1 MRRGLGHTSEG
12 LVSTMSHESLP
23 TKLSVVG
30 GLRTLGAAARRLS
43 AVCSGQ
49 SRALVL
55 SVLTIAGIVG
65 AVTAFSTS
73 SWARGV
79 ARSLFR
85 TTELANGDTTVV
97 YGPKRFATPTGSATL
112 GIERFTL
119 VVQPNQEYVLRVDNG
134 ASDGT
139 LRASSMS
146 VDLNG
151 RTVMTLA
158 DLGGAR
164 TGKKIIQALAEDTL
178 RVTVQG
184 SAGSYVDV
192 SVLQTADP
200 TFAVFGPHL
209 FVRNAGSPTTE
220 TFTFSVPAAGASP
233 FSMCVING
241 NPDGTLRASSA
252 TILLNGVQILDQ
264 SELNQQIAGLRKQVT
279 LQQSNTIEVRIS
291 SIPESRL
298 TLCFSATDVAPPRLA
313 IVTPTPRQIT
323 RDATVA
329 VTGTVNDETPTS
341 VTVNG
346 LTATRSGSNYS
357 ATATLATEGENTIL
371 VSAVDAAGNRTDS
384 SRVVI
389 HDSQAPVITLTS
401 PSDNS
406 ITNNATAAVTGTVS
420 DITTTTI
427 NVNGVPLTVGTG
439 GAFSGTVTLTEGSNF
454 VTVTG
459 TDQAGNATSVA
470 RHVTLDTHPPVIAV
484 SQPVDGLLTKQ
495 TTVALAGTV
504 TDATTVTLL
513 VNGTPVTVSAEDGS
527 FSVPSTAL
535 ANEGDNTFTFVAT
548 DAAGN
553 STTAT
558 RHVTRD
564 TQPPTLT
571 IAAPADNE
579 ISNNASVTVSGS
591 ATDASAVTVTVN
603 GTPATRD
610 ASGTFS
616 APLTLSE
623 GPGTITV
630 VATDAAGN
638 ASTATRAR
646 TVDLT
651 PPTLTVTQPSGRVVT
666 KENAASVSASVSD
679 ATAVS
684 LSVNGVTT
692 SIATDGTFSTSV
704 PLTADG
710 SAPIAIIAT
719 DAAGNHTDVSRSVIR
734 DTSAP
739 TVTLTTPNDGF
750 ITKNGTVHVA
760 GTAVDATAVTLDVNG
775 IPATLDPMGA
785 FAVDVPIS
793 TEGNNPILIRAT
805 DEAGNS
811 AAPTRGVI
819 LDTHAPVIAVTSP
832 ANGAIV
838 PSSPVTVTGTVTDQT
853 ATTLTVNG
861 TPTPLG
867 TGGSFSASVALV
879 SGANTITLVATD
891 AATNSA
897 TDTRTVTRKVLEP
910 GIPPDPSTIAPA
922 LNRTVPT
929 SQFAATQFL
938 YTGSDP
944 TQKGVA
950 AGTIDF
956 VRGGTIRGK
965 VVTKTYEPLMGV
977 NVTIRNHP
985 EYGTTKT
992 REDGTFDMVV
1002 NGGGPLLVDFAKS
1015 TYLPV
1020 QRTANVPWHDFA
1032 VLDSIVMLQLD
1043 PQVTT
1048 VNLASQTIQ
1057 VAQGTLQQDADGQR
1071 QATVLVEPGTQA
1083 TMVMADGTRQPLTTM
1098 SLRLTEFTTGP
1109 TGQAAMPGT
1118 LPPSSMYTYAF
1129 QITADEAIAAG
1140 ATSIELNKPTPVY
1153 VQNFLQ
1159 FPAGTIVPVGALDVT
1174 KGAWVA
1180 QDNGK
1185 VIKVLNIDGG
1195 VAAVDANGDGVADS
1209 DSALTAM
1216 GLDLAERQTL
1226 AATYQPG
1233 VSLWRILPT
1242 KYWPTDPNWPGFAI
1256 GTDPQGDVSAGCASK
1271 LADPIRC
1278 DIQVARQ
1285 SVGITG
1291 TPLALVYGS
1300 DRSAGGNPDRTIT
1313 VTLTGPTISPDL
1325 KQVELVI
1332 GVAGREFR
1340 WTFAPQPNLIFPFTW
1355 DGKDAYGRT
1364 MQGKQPIS
1372 VDIGH
1377 VYPMVYTQPATDRPR
1392 AFGEPCTGTAGG
1404 GSASCNLSFVLS
1416 ADGSRTYRPRWQHI
1430 ASTIGGWDAKALG
1443 LGGFTLSN
1451 HNTYDPVGQV
1461 LYQGDGVTRAA
1472 KRIPEVITTAAGRGS
1487 NHLQNMGNRVGYGDF
1502 SGDGGP
1508 AVNAQFFA
1516 PSDVSVGPD
1525 GSIFVADQWNGRYR
1539 KVAPN
1544 GIITTV
1550 SGNGVAGH
1558 NSVAEGDS
1566 ATKANHFLPSAVLAA
1581 PDGGFF
1587 TLDQGE
1593 GRIRKVGAD
1602 GIIRTV
1608 AGIVNQG
1615 GFSGDGG
1622 PATAAK
1628 FSDIGGMALG
1638 ADGSLYIADRSN
1650 HRVRRVTPDGI
1661 VTTIAGNGGGSTTGD
1676 GGPALQAQV
1685 SLPSRIAVGPD
1696 GSVYVVVGLNT
1707 NLIRKITPGGI
1718 ITTVVGGGSDN
1729 LSEGALATS
1738 VALDFIN
1745 EVKVAPNG
1753 TIYFQRRTAWYF
1765 VVPSTNRIYTMIPST
1780 QAGRV
1785 LEGVIA
1791 ARATEAGA
1799 GRLAMAPDGGLYT
1812 VLPDSGRVRRIA
1824 PPMPGTRVGE
1834 TVIGTE
1840 AGNEAYVFDGS
1851 GRHVRTL
1858 SMLTSSVIA
1867 QFGYDSNGLLITV
1880 TDRNGGITRIERNS
1894 IGVPTALVAPNGD
1907 RTTLVLDAHGGLAQ
1921 ITNPGGKTIGFGLED
1936 SGLLS
1941 GITTETGAVSSF
1953 GYDANGGMNSQVMP
1967 DNGSGTLS
1975 VVPLPNG
1982 SQATYRTADGVQLV
1996 ISNQNLL
2003 DGAQSLTTAPSGGL
2017 GAQST
2022 RNADGSTVT
2031 RSADGTVTTTVPHAD
2046 PLTGLQS
2053 PLLDLTVALPSG
2065 LTLTRKAGSGATL
2078 DDFGDPVTE
2087 TDSIVLNGKPTVMA
2101 YDHRTGRGVVT
2112 APSGRRLIMR
2122 LDDDGRL
2129 LGDSLPGLT
2138 GTSYSYGGAFGKLS
2152 TVGWGSR
2159 IWQYTYDA
2167 AGRQTALIDPS
2178 GRAQSFAYDPNG
2190 RLTMRVAPSGDTVWY
2205 VRDNAGRVT
2214 SRRHAGRPAY
2224 EFSFRASGEVETS
2237 NGPVVGDGAL
2247 PMRVTYNLDG
2257 QPAIIA
2263 RPSGDTLGMNYDG
2276 LGRLSTLVTAD
2287 GLYTYAYDPTTG
2299 HVKTIT
2305 SPIGGTITRTFDGA
2319 LPKREAWSGPIVGSV
2334 ATTYNSDFRPITQ
2347 TVDDASAISFTYDA
2361 DGKLKTA
2368 GSLSLTRDSTNGLL
2382 ASTSIGSVATSVAY
2396 NTYGEIA
2403 TLTTSFGTTPLFNI
2417 QYTRDSAGRVNQAVE
2432 TISGTQAIY
2441 GFAYDSA
2448 GRLARATLNG
2458 SDQAT
2463 YQYDV
2468 YGNRVQTTASSGS
2481 AVAAYDAR
2489 DRLIAYGGTTYAY
2502 TKEGFLNLKSNG
2514 SDTTRYR
2521 FTVVGELRS
2530 VQLPAGQT
2538 IDYVIDAGGR
2548 RVGKKVNGAL
2558 VRGWLYDGRLAV
2570 VAELNSSGQVA
2581 SRFVYTDGQNV
2592 PDYMI
2597 KGGKTYRLI
2606 CDQLGS
2612 VRLVVDVSTGTI
2624 AQRIDYDA
2632 FGNVTQNTNPDFQP
2646 FGFGGGIY
2654 DSDTRLTHFGARDYD
2669 AQVGRWVSP
2678 DPTAFDISDENLYA
2692 YASNDPVNVRDAN
2705 GTEAAPTSAA
2715 ELEVAQGIQE
2725 QEQKDEVEQDLKK
2738 RDQALR
2744 AACNAIKKGTQRA
2757 LQAHHMLFKVFG
2769 GADETANLI
2778 GLPRSIHRAFHDY
2791 VNEVLGDM
2799 GIPGITIGAVW
2810 FADEFFAEN
2819 PEGARAAIKGVL
2831 LAAASKFDELCE
2843 GRARRYLGN
2852 RKFGETVSMT
2862 SLLEEHFQAIG
2873 W

>member
-1 MRRGLGHTSEG
+1 
-12 LVSTMSHESLP
+12 MSHESLP

-30 GLRTLGAAARRLS
+30 SLRTLGAAARRLS
-43 AVCSGQ
+43 AVRSGR
-49 SRALVL
+49 SRAVVL
-55 SVLTIAGIVG
+55 SVLTISGIVA
-65 AVTAFSTS
+65 AVSAFSTS

-85 TTELANGDTTVV
+85 TTELASGDTTVV
-97 YGPKRFATPTGSATL
+97 YGPKRFASPTGSATL

-119 VVQPNQEYVLRVDNG
+119 VVQPNQEYVLQVDNG

-164 TGKKIIQALAEDTL
+164 SGKKIIQALAEDTL

-184 SAGSYVDV
+184 GAGAYVDV

-209 FVRNAGSPTTE
+209 FIRNAGSPTTE
-220 TFTFSVPAAGASP
+220 TFNFSVPAAGASP

-264 SELNQQIAGLRKQVT
+264 SELNQQVAGLRKQVT

-313 IVTPTPRQIT
+313 IVTPTTRQIT
-323 RDATVA
+323 RDATIA
-329 VTGTVNDETPTS
+329 VTGTVDDETATS

-346 LTATRSGSNYS
+346 LTATRSGSSYS
-357 ATATLATEGENTIL
+357 ATATLAAEGENTIL
-371 VSAVDAAGNRTDS
+371 VSAIDAAGNRTDS

-406 ITNNATAAVTGTVS
+406 ITNNATAAVTGTVN

-439 GAFSGTVTLTEGSNF
+439 GVFSGSVTLSEGSNF

-504 TDATTVTLL
+504 TDATTVTLQ

-553 STTAT
+553 NTTAT

-579 ISNNASVTVSGS
+579 ITNNASVTVSGS

-616 APLTLSE
+616 APVTLSE
-623 GPGTITV
+623 GPATITV

-638 ASTATRAR
+638 ASTATRTR
-646 TVDLT
+646 TIDLT

-666 KENAASVSASVSD
+666 KENVASVSGSVSD

-684 LSVNGVTT
+684 LTVNGVTT
-692 SIATDGTFSTSV
+692 TVATDGTFSTTV
-704 PLTADG
+704 PLTAEG
-710 SAPIAIIAT
+710 SAPISFTAT

-775 IPATLDPMGA
+775 IPVTLDPMGA

-793 TEGNNPILIRAT
+793 TEGSNPILVRAT

-832 ANGAIV
+832 ADGAIV

-867 TGGSFSASVALV
+867 TGGSFSASVAVV

-891 AATNSA
+891 AAINSA

-1083 TMVMADGTRQPLTTM
+1083 TMVMPDGTRQPLTTM

-1129 QITADEAIAAG
+1129 QITADEAVAAG

-1242 KYWPTDPNWPGFAI
+1242 KYWPTDPNWPGFPI

-1325 KQVELVI
+1325 KQVELII

-1404 GSASCNLSFVLS
+1404 GTASCNLSFVLS

-1430 ASTIGGWDAKALG
+1430 SSTIGGWDAKALG

-1487 NHLQNMGNRVGYGDF
+1487 NHLQNMGNRVGFGDF

-1539 KVAPN
+1539 QIAPN

-1558 NSVAEGDS
+1558 NNVAEGDS
-1566 ATKANHFLPSAVLAA
+1566 ATKANHFLPAAVLAA

-1587 TLDQGE
+1587 TLDLGE

-1602 GIIRTV
+1602 GKIRTF

-1638 ADGSLYIADRSN
+1638 PDGSLYIADRSN

-1661 VTTIAGNGGGSTTGD
+1661 VTTIAGNGGGSNTGD

-1707 NLIRKITPGGI
+1707 NLIRRITPGGI
-1718 ITTVVGGGSDN
+1718 ITTVVGGGTNN
-1729 LSEGALATS
+1729 LSDGQLATS
-1738 VALDFIN
+1738 VGLDFIG

-1753 TIYFQRRTAWYF
+1753 MIYFQRRTAWYF
-1765 VVPSTNRIYTMIPST
+1765 VVPSTNRIYTMILST
-1780 QAGRV
+1780 QAGPV
-1785 LEGVIA
+1785 VEGAIA
-1791 ARATEAGA
+1791 AKATEAGA
-1799 GRLAMAPDGGLYT
+1799 GRLAVAPDGALYT

-1824 PPMPGTRVGE
+1824 PPMPGASVGE
-1834 TVIGTE
+1834 VAIMAENGRM
-1840 AGNEAYVFDGS
+1840 VFIFDRD
-1851 GRHVRTL
+1851 GRHLRTL
-1858 SMLTSSVIA
+1858 SSMNRDTLWSFVYDQAANLVATVDRTGDTTRIRRDPSGAALSVSAQSGLETQLTLAADGNLQIVEAPDGSIA
-1867 QFGYDSNGLLITV
+1867 TMQISPNGLVQSAFDPSGRSISYSYDSNGLVVGALRSGDSLTKLV
-1880 TDRNGGITRIERNS
+1880 T
-1894 IGVPTALVAPNGD
+1894 NGD
-1907 RTTLVLDAHGGLAQ
+1907 GLNSSLSLVQGSQVALNMQSIAISPTSRQTVIGFAGSTEQ
-1921 ITNPGGKTIGFGLED
+1921 TTIGADGLRTVRDPDGTLTTVAYRSDPLGSVPGLPD
-1936 SGLLS
+1936 SS
-1941 GITTETGAVSSF
+1941 ITT
-1953 GYDANGGMNSQVMP
+1953 
-1967 DNGSGTLS
+1967 
-1975 VVPLPNG
+1975 
-1982 SQATYRTADGVQLV
+1982 
-1996 ISNQNLL
+1996 
-2003 DGAQSLTTAPSGGL
+2003 
-2017 GAQST
+2017 
-2022 RNADGSTVT
+2022 
-2031 RSADGTVTTTVPHAD
+2031 
-2046 PLTGLQS
+2046 
-2053 PLLDLTVALPSG
+2053 PSG
-2065 LTLTRKAGSGATL
+2065 LRRTVHVGRSVSLGNVFDLSSIRTQTDSLVVNGNLTTDSYDRVTGTLTTISPMGRSRVTKVDSLGRVIQQLRPDAPPVVSMWDANSQLLSVRQGSRHTTITYDSLGRMRSTTDALGMTHRYAFDVAG
-2078 DDFGDPVTE
+2078 
-2087 TDSIVLNGKPTVMA
+2087 
-2101 YDHRTGRGVVT
+2101 
-2112 APSGRRLIMR
+2112 RLTQRISP
-2122 LDDDGRL
+2122 DGRL
-2129 LGDSLPGLT
+2129 T
-2138 GTSYSYGGAFGKLS
+2138 QVSY
-2152 TVGWGSR
+2152 
-2159 IWQYTYDA
+2159 
-2167 AGRQTALIDPS
+2167 
-2178 GRAQSFAYDPNG
+2178 
-2190 RLTMRVAPSGDTVWY
+2190 
-2205 VRDNAGRVT
+2205 
-2214 SRRHAGRPAY
+2214 
-2224 EFSFRASGEVETS
+2224 
-2237 NGPVVGDGAL
+2237 
-2247 PMRVTYNLDG
+2247 
-2257 QPAIIA
+2257 
-2263 RPSGDTLGMNYDG
+2263 
-2276 LGRLSTLVTAD
+2276 
-2287 GLYTYAYDPTTG
+2287 
-2299 HVKTIT
+2299 
-2305 SPIGGTITRTFDGA
+2305 
-2319 LPKREAWSGPIVGSV
+2319 
-2334 ATTYNSDFRPITQ
+2334 
-2347 TVDDASAISFTYDA
+2347 
-2361 DGKLKTA
+2361 
-2368 GSLSLTRDSTNGLL
+2368 
-2382 ASTSIGSVATSVAY
+2382 
-2396 NTYGEIA
+2396 
-2403 TLTTSFGTTPLFNI
+2403 
-2417 QYTRDSAGRVNQAVE
+2417 DSAGRVIGITPPGRSAHRVTYDPNGQIASYIPPALPGDSSVEAFHLRYDGAGRLLRMERAGGGSVSFAYDTLGRRVSMGGTEGSWRYSYQGATGAVATATTPANNIITYTYDGPLQTRIAWSGAVTGSISSSYDADFRTASQNVNGAQSITYSYDRDGLLQTAGLLQLTRSVSSGVLLGTTLGRVSTALE
-2432 TISGTQAIY
+2432 YDSLGLVHRVTASLDTTILFQQIYTRDAI
-2441 GFAYDSA
+2441 GRVTGVEEDGEGVQRSRAFTYDSA
-2448 GRLARATLNG
+2448 GRFSGSIGNG
-2458 SDQAT
+2458 LQERS
-2463 YQYDV
+2463 YVYDAN
-2468 YGNRVQTTASSGS
+2468 GNRTLTTDASGS
-2481 AVAAYDAR
+2481 VAATFDAR
-2489 DRLIAYGGTTYAY
+2489 DRLIQAGQVTYEYDALGRVTGRVDGTGRRTYSYDSFDRLTAIQFPDGKRLDY
-2502 TKEGFLNLKSNG
+2502 VLDAEGRRIGRRQNGVLTQGFLYANSIAP
-2514 SDTTRYR
+2514 T
-2521 FTVVGELRS
+2521 
-2530 VQLPAGQT
+2530 
-2538 IDYVIDAGGR
+2538 
-2548 RVGKKVNGAL
+2548 
-2558 VRGWLYDGRLAV
+2558 
-2570 VAELNSSGQVA
+2570 AELNGSSQVV
-2581 SRFVYTDGQNV
+2581 SRFVFGESANV
-2592 PDYMI
+2592 PEYMLRD
-2597 KGGKTYRLI
+2597 GKTYRFVA
-2606 CDQLGS
+2606 DNHGS
-2612 VRLVVDVSTGTI
+2612 VRFVVDVVTGEVVQ
-2624 AQRIDYDA
+2624 ALEYDD
-2632 FGNVTQNTNPDFQP
+2632 FGRVLSDSRPGFQP
-2646 FGFGGGIY
+2646 FGYAGGLY
-2654 DSDTRLTHFGARDYD
+2654 DPTSQLTHFDNREYD
-2669 AQVGRWVSP
+2669 AEMGRWTTP
-2678 DPTAFDISDENLYA
+2678 DPTLFQGGSENLYA
-2692 YASNDPVNVRDAN
+2692 YVKNDPINAIDTR
-2705 GTEAAPTSAA
+2705 GTTQADLADLTSTMKYNETLAASRLA
-2715 ELEVAQGIQE
+2715 GI
-2725 QEQKDEVEQDLKK
+2725 
-2738 RDQALR
+2738 ALR
-2744 AACNAIKKGTQRA
+2744 CADKVVQAEFEAWKTHSEADRMGACASGIIYGAIEGT
-2757 LQAHHMLFKVFG
+2757 
-2769 GADETANLI
+2769 LI
-2778 GLPRSIHRAFHDY
+2778 GPLAYKMD
-2791 VNEVLGDM
+2791 VLGYVQGPLSRAAMACAVGVGTTMVSDLY
-2799 GIPGITIGAVW
+2799 GAIENG
-2810 FADEFFAEN
+2810 FADRPSNGAFVGHLALGCLGSVISLAGGSIKNPYYGAIAGSIFAS
-2819 PEGARAAIKGVL
+2819 VL
-2831 LAAASKFDELCE
+2831 DWAASYGSQLGPY
-2843 GRARRYLGN
+2843 GRPN
-2852 RKFGETVSMT
+2852 D
-2862 SLLEEHFQAIG
+2862 
-2873 W
+2873 

>member
-1 MRRGLGHTSEG
+1 M
-12 LVSTMSHESLP
+12 
-23 TKLSVVG
+23 
-30 GLRTLGAAARRLS
+30 
-43 AVCSGQ
+43 
-49 SRALVL
+49 
-55 SVLTIAGIVG
+55 
-65 AVTAFSTS
+65 
-73 SWARGV
+73 
-79 ARSLFR
+79 
-85 TTELANGDTTVV
+85 
-97 YGPKRFATPTGSATL
+97 
-112 GIERFTL
+112 
-119 VVQPNQEYVLRVDNG
+119 
-134 ASDGT
+134 
-139 LRASSMS
+139 
-146 VDLNG
+146 
-151 RTVMTLA
+151 
-158 DLGGAR
+158 
-164 TGKKIIQALAEDTL
+164 
-178 RVTVQG
+178 TVQG
-184 SAGSYVDV
+184 SAGAYVDV

-209 FVRNAGSPTTE
+209 FVRNTGSPTTE
-220 TFTFSVPAAGASP
+220 TFTFSIPAAGASP

-264 SELNQQIAGLRKQVT
+264 SELNQQVAGLRKQVT

-346 LTATRSGSNYS
+346 LTAMRSGSSYS

-389 HDSQAPVITLTS
+389 HDSQAPIITLTS

-504 TDATTVTLL
+504 TDATTVTLQ

-553 STTAT
+553 STMAT

-571 IAAPADNE
+571 IAAPTDNE

-610 ASGTFS
+610 ATGTFS

-623 GPGTITV
+623 GPATITV

-638 ASTATRAR
+638 ASTVTRAR

-666 KENAASVSASVSD
+666 KENAASVSGSVSD

-710 SAPIAIIAT
+710 SAPIALIAT
-719 DAAGNHTDVSRSVIR
+719 DAGGNHTDVSRSVIR

-739 TVTLTTPNDGF
+739 TITLTTPNDGF

-832 ANGAIV
+832 ADGAIV

-861 TPTPLG
+861 TPTPIG
-867 TGGSFSASVALV
+867 AGGSFSASVALV

-965 VVTKTYEPLMGV
+965 VITKTYEPLMGV

-1216 GLDLAERQTL
+1216 GLDLAELQTL

-1242 KYWPTDPNWPGFAI
+1242 KYWPTDPNWPGFPI

-1291 TPLALVYGS
+1291 TPLSLVYGS

-1392 AFGEPCTGTAGG
+1392 AFGEPCTGTFGG
-1404 GSASCNLSFVLS
+1404 GTASCNLSFVLS

-1430 ASTIGGWDAKALG
+1430 SSTIGGWDAKALG

-1487 NHLQNMGNRVGYGDF
+1487 NHLQNMGNRVGFGDF

-1539 KVAPN
+1539 KIAPN

-1566 ATKANHFLPSAVLAA
+1566 ATKANHFLPSAVLEA

-1587 TLDQGE
+1587 TLDLGE

-1602 GIIRTV
+1602 GIIRTF

-1638 ADGSLYIADRSN
+1638 PDGSLYIADRSN

-1661 VTTIAGNGGGSTTGD
+1661 VTTIAGNGGGSNTGD

-1718 ITTVVGGGSDN
+1718 ITTVVGGGTNN
-1729 LSEGALATS
+1729 LSDGQLATS
-1738 VALDFIN
+1738 VGLDFIGD
-1745 EVKVAPNG
+1745 VKVAPNG

-1765 VVPSTNRIYTMIPST
+1765 VVPSTNRIFTMIPST
-1780 QAGRV
+1780 QAGPIV
-1785 LEGVIA
+1785 EGVIA
-1791 ARATEAGA
+1791 AKATEAGA
-1799 GRLAMAPDGGLYT
+1799 GRISLAPDGALYT
-1812 VLPDSGRVRRIA
+1812 VLPDSGRIRRIA

-1834 TVIGTE
+1834 TVIASANG
-1840 AGNEAYVFDGS
+1840 AQAYVFDQS
-1851 GRHVRTL
+1851 GRHLRTL
-1858 SMLTSSVIA
+1858 RTNSGAVVWSYNYDASGELQDIVDRDGRVFRISRESPNAVAIISPEGKSTVLELDANGSVRVIGDSTHAAAYDFSADGLLGGVTNTATGGATAVFDTTGALRSLFDPVGSGLTMTASSSGAGASQLLLSTAQGRSTSTTVDVLASGSRHAISTTTTGAKIETTEDINGRVVTKYADGTLVTTTPNPDPRFGVQAPMLDQTITLPNGLTRSLTHKRFFAAATNASGVNLGVQTDSLFENGNATTTIYDQPNHQLTTRSATGRQLFTTFDALGRVVRDSTPGLPSLKLQYQDGQLSALSVGWRTA
-1867 QFGYDSNGLLITV
+1867 QVSHDEFGRLATATDPAGRTATFGYDDDDNLISRTISGAGTVRYGYDAMKRLTSMTPPGRPAHTLSYTTAGDLETYVRPSVSGITDTTRFRYNVDRQLTAIVHPSADSVSLDYFANGQLKQVKSPTSLYTYSYESGTGRPLQAISSDGVTLAYQNNGPLPALKQWSGTVAGSLTFGYNNSFAVSSQGIGGQSWATTAYQYDADNQLRSVGALTFARSSSNGLLSGSSV
-1880 TDRNGGITRIERNS
+1880 GG
-1894 IGVPTALVAPNGD
+1894 
-1907 RTTLVLDAHGGLAQ
+1907 
-1921 ITNPGGKTIGFGLED
+1921 
-1936 SGLLS
+1936 
-1941 GITTETGAVSSF
+1941 
-1953 GYDANGGMNSQVMP
+1953 
-1967 DNGSGTLS
+1967 
-1975 VVPLPNG
+1975 
-1982 SQATYRTADGVQLV
+1982 
-1996 ISNQNLL
+1996 
-2003 DGAQSLTTAPSGGL
+2003 
-2017 GAQST
+2017 
-2022 RNADGSTVT
+2022 
-2031 RSADGTVTTTVPHAD
+2031 VTTTSLYDSLGMP
-2046 PLTGLQS
+2046 
-2053 PLLDLTVALPSG
+2053 
-2065 LTLTRKAGSGATL
+2065 AGEQWLYDGATIFEQRL
-2078 DDFGDPVTE
+2078 VIDSASRVSLVTE
-2087 TDSIVLNGKPTVMA
+2087 NAG
-2101 YDHRTGRGVVT
+2101 
-2112 APSGRRLIMR
+2112 
-2122 LDDDGRL
+2122 
-2129 LGDSLPGLT
+2129 
-2138 GTSYSYGGAFGKLS
+2138 GGAHTRTF
-2152 TVGWGSR
+2152 
-2159 IWQYTYDA
+2159 QYDA
-2167 AGRQTALIDPS
+2167 AGRIAAELKDGAVLASYEYDANGNRTRMTGSGGDVVSTFDAQDKLVTQGNVTYDYSPS
-2178 GRAQSFAYDPNG
+2178 GTLLSRSSPSGTRRFTYDALGGLRRVVLESGQVIDYVYDAENH
-2190 RLTMRVAPSGDTVWY
+2190 RVAKRINGAQTQGLLYGLSGSPIAELDGNGLVVSRFVFGTRANVPELILQPTRTLRVITDHRGS
-2205 VRDNAGRVT
+2205 VRAVVDVATGEVVQQLDYDAFGRVVMDT
-2214 SRRHAGRPAY
+2214 RPG
-2224 EFSFRASGEVETS
+2224 FQPFGFMSG
-2237 NGPVVGDGAL
+2237 
-2247 PMRVTYNLDG
+2247 
-2257 QPAIIA
+2257 I
-2263 RPSGDTLGMNYDG
+2263 
-2276 LGRLSTLVTAD
+2276 
-2287 GLYTYAYDPTTG
+2287 YDPTTG
-2299 HVKTIT
+2299 
-2305 SPIGGTITRTFDGA
+2305 
-2319 LPKREAWSGPIVGSV
+2319 
-2334 ATTYNSDFRPITQ
+2334 
-2347 TVDDASAISFTYDA
+2347 
-2361 DGKLKTA
+2361 
-2368 GSLSLTRDSTNGLL
+2368 
-2382 ASTSIGSVATSVAY
+2382 
-2396 NTYGEIA
+2396 
-2403 TLTTSFGTTPLFNI
+2403 
-2417 QYTRDSAGRVNQAVE
+2417 
-2432 TISGTQAIY
+2432 
-2441 GFAYDSA
+2441 
-2448 GRLARATLNG
+2448 
-2458 SDQAT
+2458 
-2463 YQYDV
+2463 
-2468 YGNRVQTTASSGS
+2468 
-2481 AVAAYDAR
+2481 
-2489 DRLIAYGGTTYAY
+2489 
-2502 TKEGFLNLKSNG
+2502 
-2514 SDTTRYR
+2514 
-2521 FTVVGELRS
+2521 
-2530 VQLPAGQT
+2530 
-2538 IDYVIDAGGR
+2538 
-2548 RVGKKVNGAL
+2548 L
-2558 VRGWLYDGRLAV
+2558 VR
-2570 VAELNSSGQVA
+2570 
-2581 SRFVYTDGQNV
+2581 
-2592 PDYMI
+2592 
-2597 KGGKTYRLI
+2597 
-2606 CDQLGS
+2606 
-2612 VRLVVDVSTGTI
+2612 
-2624 AQRIDYDA
+2624 
-2632 FGNVTQNTNPDFQP
+2632 
-2646 FGFGGGIY
+2646 
-2654 DSDTRLTHFGARDYD
+2654 FGARDYD
-2669 AQVGRWVSP
+2669 AETGRWTAPDPLLIDGGDVNLYRYADGDPINRSDPSGADGTLEEQGVTADLYAYTNSLAGVVRAGALPALMGCLTSMIGDLAIP
-2678 DPTAFDISDENLYA
+2678 DPTGVRQTMTSAEQDSARVVGCIKNGAAGFVSGVA
-2692 YASNDPVNVRDAN
+2692 GGMVGSFASNLLGIELKAAGSCVVGALVGW
-2705 GTEAAPTSAA
+2705 GTLVTFE
-2715 ELEVAQGIQE
+2715 
-2725 QEQKDEVEQDLKK
+2725 
-2738 RDQALR
+2738 
-2744 AACNAIKKGTQRA
+2744 
-2757 LQAHHMLFKVFG
+2757 
-2769 GADETANLI
+2769 
-2778 GLPRSIHRAFHDY
+2778 
-2791 VNEVLGDM
+2791 
-2799 GIPGITIGAVW
+2799 GIPQGPRPTKQETDQQTMAIVNGCISGWVGFRLTGLYGPEAGVPKTVAAGGLADFIFRWLMDSGAYS
-2810 FADEFFAEN
+2810 AMN
-2819 PEGARAAIKGVL
+2819 MP
-2831 LAAASKFDELCE
+2831 
-2843 GRARRYLGN
+2843 N
-2852 RKFGETVSMT
+2852 
-2862 SLLEEHFQAIG
+2862 
-2873 W
+2873 

>member
-1 MRRGLGHTSEG
+1 
-12 LVSTMSHESLP
+12 
-23 TKLSVVG
+23 
-30 GLRTLGAAARRLS
+30 LRTLGAAARRLS

-85 TTELANGDTTVV
+85 TTELANGDTVVV
-97 YGPKRFATPTGSATL
+97 YGPKRFATPTGSSTL
-112 GIERFTL
+112 GLERFTL
-119 VVQPNQEYVLRVDNG
+119 VVQPNQEYVLQVDNG

-164 TGKKIIQALAEDTL
+164 TGKKVIQALAEDTL

-184 SAGSYVDV
+184 SAGAYVDV

-209 FVRNAGSPTTE
+209 FVRNTGSPTTE

-264 SELNQQIAGLRKQVT
+264 SELNQQVAGLRKQVT

-535 ANEGDNTFTFVAT
+535 ANEGDNTFSFVAT

-553 STTAT
+553 NTTAT

-564 TQPPTLT
+564 TQ
-571 IAAPADNE
+571 
-579 ISNNASVTVSGS
+579 
-591 ATDASAVTVTVN
+591 
-603 GTPATRD
+603 
-610 ASGTFS
+610 
-616 APLTLSE
+616 
-623 GPGTITV
+623 
-630 VATDAAGN
+630 
-638 ASTATRAR
+638 
-646 TVDLT
+646 

-666 KENAASVSASVSD
+666 KENTASVSGSVSD

-785 FAVDVPIS
+785 FAVDVPIT

-832 ANGAIV
+832 GDGAIV

-867 TGGSFSASVALV
+867 AGGSFSASVALV

-965 VVTKTYEPLMGV
+965 VITKTYEPLMGV

-1242 KYWPTDPNWPGFAI
+1242 KYWPTDPNWPGFPI

-1487 NHLQNMGNRVGYGDF
+1487 NHLQNMGNRVGFGDF

-1539 KVAPN
+1539 KIAPN

-1587 TLDQGE
+1587 TLDLGE

-1602 GIIRTV
+1602 GIIRTF

-1638 ADGSLYIADRSN
+1638 PDGSLYIADRSN

-1661 VTTIAGNGGGSTTGD
+1661 VTTIAGNGGGSNTGD

-1718 ITTVVGGGSDN
+1718 ISTVVGGGTNN
-1729 LSEGALATS
+1729 LADGQLATS
-1738 VALDFIN
+1738 VGLDFIG
-1745 EVKVAPNG
+1745 EVKVSPNG
-1753 TIYFQRRTAWYF
+1753 TIYFHRRVGIFF
-1765 VVPSTNRIYTMIPST
+1765 VVPSTNRIFTLIPST
-1780 QAGRV
+1780 QAAPV
-1785 LEGVIA
+1785 VEGVIA
-1791 ARATEAGA
+1791 AKALETGA
-1799 GRLAMAPDGGLYT
+1799 AHLSLAPDGGLYT
-1812 VLPDSGRVRRIA
+1812 VLPDSGRIRRIA

-1834 TVIGTE
+1834 TVL
-1840 AGNEAYVFDGS
+1840 ANENGAEFYIFDAE
-1851 GRHVRTL
+1851 GRHLRTL
-1858 SMLTSSVIA
+1858 DARSGKVESQFIYDARGLLTSIVNAPRDTTFILRDELGRA
-1867 QFGYDSNGLLITV
+1867 TAIVTPDGQRTAITFNANGSLTTEGPGGQTRNFTFADGDLLAAV
-1880 TDRNGGITRIERNS
+1880 TDASGHAIQQYQYDATGRLALANNSLGGNTVFN
-1894 IGVPTALVAPNGD
+1894 PAATASGSQVA
-1907 RTTLVLDAHGGLAQ
+1907 
-1921 ITNPGGKTIGFGLED
+1921 ITNI
-1936 SGLLS
+1936 
-1941 GITTETGAVSSF
+1941 
-1953 GYDANGGMNSQVMP
+1953 NGQP
-1967 DNGSGTLS
+1967 IS
-1975 VVPLPNG
+1975 VVYALLPNG
-1982 SQATYRTADGVQLV
+1982 GQQTTTTIPAQGVAVQVDSVNGTQVLSSRDGTITA
-1996 ISNQNLL
+1996 
-2003 DGAQSLTTAPSGGL
+2003 
-2017 GAQST
+2017 
-2022 RNADGSTVT
+2022 VT
-2031 RSADGTVTTTVPHAD
+2031 RGPDPRFGLQAPITETTVR
-2046 PLTGLQS
+2046 
-2053 PLLDLTVALPSG
+2053 LPSG
-2065 LTLTRKAGSGATL
+2065 LLKTTKVHRGVVGA
-2078 DDFGDPVTE
+2078 DPSDPFGVFVE
-2087 TDSIVLNGKPTVMA
+2087 TDSIIVNNRA
-2101 YDHRTGRGVVT
+2101 
-2112 APSGRRLIMR
+2112 
-2122 LDDDGRL
+2122 
-2129 LGDSLPGLT
+2129 
-2138 GTSYSYGGAFGKLS
+2138 GTTSFDRS
-2152 TVGWGSR
+2152 TNVSVQR
-2159 IWQYTYDA
+2159 SA
-2167 AGRQTALIDPS
+2167 AGRIKT
-2178 GRAQSFAYDPNG
+2178 
-2190 RLTMRVAPSGDTVWY
+2190 
-2205 VRDNAGRVT
+2205 
-2214 SRRHAGRPAY
+2214 
-2224 EFSFRASGEVETS
+2224 EE
-2237 NGPVVGDGAL
+2237 
-2247 PMRVTYNLDG
+2247 
-2257 QPAIIA
+2257 
-2263 RPSGDTLGMNYDG
+2263 YDG
-2276 LGRLSTLVTAD
+2276 LGRPISTTLGGRATINALYNENDQLTDISYGDRTEHYTFDALGRLETQTDALGRSVRYSYDAASRIKERTLTNGRIVRYGYDTLSRLTSITPPGRPTHYASYNAAGQMESYTAPDAGSGPSVLQLSHDAAGRLARITRPDGSIISISYSSLGPNHTIVAPGADTIAFVFDPLSANRTSASRSGTGTL
-2287 GLYTYAYDPTTG
+2287 GYAYDG
-2299 HVKTIT
+2299 SLLT
-2305 SPIGGTITRTFDGA
+2305 SLT
-2319 LPKREAWSGPIVGSV
+2319 WSGVIRGTVSY
-2334 ATTYNSDFRPITQ
+2334 AYDADFRPKSEK
-2347 TVDDASAISFTYDA
+2347 VNGGSDAQITYDA
-2361 DGKLKTA
+2361 DGRSIQVGA
-2368 GSLSLTRDSTNGLL
+2368 LTLARDPQTGLVSSTTLNGVTG
-2382 ASTSIGSVATSVAY
+2382 A
-2396 NTYGEIA
+2396 
-2403 TLTTSFGTTPLFNI
+2403 I
-2417 QYTRDSAGRVNQAVE
+2417 QYTSLGDVDSISTRYNGNGLYGAKLAYDRIGRLQSKTE
-2432 TISGTQAIY
+2432 TIAGVTSVLS
-2441 GFAYDSA
+2441 FSYDSA
-2448 GRLARATLNG
+2448 GQLNSVLRDG
-2458 SDQAT
+2458 VEVEH
-2463 YQYDV
+2463 YQYDDN
-2468 YGNRVQTTASSGS
+2468 GNRTRAVTSAGAQSASVDVQ
-2481 AVAAYDAR
+2481 
-2489 DRLIAYGGTTYAY
+2489 DRLLAYGD
-2502 TKEGFLNLKSNG
+2502 EGFEYSKNG
-2514 SDTTRYR
+2514 ELIHRIRGTDTTIY
-2521 FTVVGELRS
+2521 GYDGWSQLKS
-2530 VQLPAGQT
+2530 VQLPNRT
-2538 IDYVIDAGGR
+2538 RIDYVLDAEGR
-2548 RVGKKVNGAL
+2548 RVGRRVNGTL
-2558 VRGWLYDGRLAV
+2558 QRMWLYRGSGAI
-2570 VAELNSSGQVA
+2570 VAELDGTGA
-2581 SRFVYTDGQNV
+2581 LISRFVYATRPNV
-2592 PDYMI
+2592 PEYMVRS
-2597 KGGKTYRLI
+2597 GQTYRLVL
-2606 CDQLGS
+2606 DERGS
-2612 VRLVVDVSTGTI
+2612 VRSVVNSATGEV
-2624 AQRIDYDA
+2624 AQRLEYDA
-2632 FGNVTQNTNPDFQP
+2632 FGRVTVDSNPDFQP
-2646 FGFGGGIY
+2646 FGYAGGLF
-2654 DSDTRLTHFGARDYD
+2654 DSQTGLVHFGVRDYD
-2669 AQVGRWVSP
+2669 ASTGRWTSK
-2678 DPTAFDISDENLYA
+2678 DPKLLDGD
-2692 YASNDPVNVRDAN
+2692 VNVYRYAN
-2705 GTEAAPTSAA
+2705 GDPINEVDLSGQQSTGSFTLAEENAAMDLNE
-2715 ELEVAQGIQE
+2715 EL
-2725 QEQKDEVEQDLKK
+2725 QKDETKQDLEKKK
-2738 RDQALR
+2738 RLMRTLCR
-2744 AACNAIKKGTQRA
+2744 A
-2757 LQAHHMLFKVFG
+2757 
-2769 GADETANLI
+2769 
-2778 GLPRSIHRAFHDY
+2778 
-2791 VNEVLGDM
+2791 
-2799 GIPGITIGAVW
+2799 
-2810 FADEFFAEN
+2810 
-2819 PEGARAAIKGVL
+2819 GARMVRPFNQLQRQILPNGFERHHVL
-2831 LAAASKFDELCE
+2831 QDAEMKVMV
-2843 GRARRYLGN
+2843 GGYTRYLGLAIPLLGGSRLRGSPHFLAN
-2852 RKFGETVSMT
+2852 EYQRNYRGSQSPSEVARGALKAAGCDETDIDEIMKGVE
-2862 SLLEEHFQAIG
+2862 LYNELNDWIVP
-2873 W
+2873 